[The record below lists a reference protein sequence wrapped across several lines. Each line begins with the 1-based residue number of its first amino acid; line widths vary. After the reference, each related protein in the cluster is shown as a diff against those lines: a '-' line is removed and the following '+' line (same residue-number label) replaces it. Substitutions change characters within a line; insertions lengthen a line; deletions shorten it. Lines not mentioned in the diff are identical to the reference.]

1 MAEHVIAERYRLL
14 SVLGRG
20 GMATVWRAVDER
32 LGRPVAVK
40 LLDEAGAA
48 DPAAVRR
55 FEQEAQT
62 AARLNHPNIV
72 AVHDAGHDR
81 GRSYLVMELVE
92 GTSLVAALNEG
103 PLPVERA
110 VAVAA
115 QVCDALGAAH
125 AHGIVHRD
133 VKPANI
139 LLTGDGTAK
148 VCDFGIAR
156 LIHHQRADL
165 TAARTAIG
173 TSGFMAPEQA
183 TGGPID
189 ARTDLYAVG
198 CLLFAMLAGRPPFV
212 GDTSL
217 GVLHQH
223 VHERPVA
230 VRSLRPDVPADL
242 DRLVADL
249 LAKRPEDRP
258 ATAGDV
264 RDRLT
269 ATRAGHTTGAGQARP
284 AGGAHVPGAGPVA
297 GAGRVAGPDPVA
309 GAYPAADGYRAGR
322 VPVAAGVPHASAAV
336 GLPTRA
342 MPIAG
347 EPPTARPR
355 RPVAAMLALAVATVT
370 VGAVGVAVFLATQRP
385 AGKAGANAGPSAT
398 ASTTAPA
405 QPAPSSTPGA
415 SPTTAQVTPV
425 SALRAT
431 IDEQTR
437 VGELDVRTAKE
448 LAGKLDDV
456 ERELARNRLDKAA
469 EKLADLQE
477 RLDEL
482 RDDRKIGRTAY
493 HAIRVSLDQVAET
506 LPPPDN

>member
-92 GTSLVAALNEG
+92 GTSLVAELNAG
-103 PLPVERA
+103 PLPVDRA

-217 GVLHQH
+217 AVLHQH
-223 VHERPVA
+223 VHERPAA

-242 DRLVADL
+242 DRLVTDL

-258 ATAGDV
+258 ASAGDV

-269 ATRAGHTTGAGQARP
+269 ATRAGHPTGAGQARL
-284 AGGAHVPGAGPVA
+284 AGGAHVPGAGSVV
-297 GAGRVAGPDPVA
+297 GADPVA
-309 GAYPAADGYRAGR
+309 GPYPAAGGYRAGR
-322 VPVAAGVPHASAAV
+322 VPVAGGVSHTSAAV

-342 MPIAG
+342 MRLAD

-355 RPVAAMLALAVATVT
+355 RPVVALLALAVAAVT

-385 AGKAGANAGPSAT
+385 AGNAGANAGPSAT

-405 QPAPSSTPGA
+405 PPAPSNTPGA

-437 VGELDVRTAKE
+437 AGELDVRAAKE

-477 RLDEL
+477 KLDEL